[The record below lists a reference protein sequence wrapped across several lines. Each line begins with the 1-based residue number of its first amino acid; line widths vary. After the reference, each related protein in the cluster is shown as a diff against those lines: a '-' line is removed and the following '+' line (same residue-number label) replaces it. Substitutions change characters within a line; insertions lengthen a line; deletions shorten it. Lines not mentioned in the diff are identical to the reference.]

1 MAQKK
6 KILHCFKRR
15 HCEKTLSRTNSLFT
29 FSAVVVLPSD
39 CILSS
44 LFPAETDVLVPVL
57 SRSTDVVV
65 VNFVVVLKFP
75 IDIPNENV
83 VTRMTHD
90 STKFFSSGYI
100 MCVAKRLDARYDWLP
115 SPTTLSK
122 YGHLQVVYVGDACS
136 SNRFY
141 SDVTGHLV
149 LVASGG
155 CSYFT
160 KVLVWKM
167 Y

>member
-15 HCEKTLSRTNSLFT
+15 HYEKNFVANEQFYSLFT
-29 FSAVVVLPSD
+29 VSAVVVLPSD

-75 IDIPNENV
+75 NTD
-83 VTRMTHD
+83 
-90 STKFFSSGYI
+90 
-100 MCVAKRLDARYDWLP
+100 
-115 SPTTLSK
+115 
-122 YGHLQVVYVGDACS
+122 
-136 SNRFY
+136 
-141 SDVTGHLV
+141 
-149 LVASGG
+149 
-155 CSYFT
+155 
-160 KVLVWKM
+160 
-167 Y
+167 

>member
-6 KILHCFKRR
+6 KILHCFKSR

-75 IDIPNENV
+75 IDFIDFTTNFYRV
-83 VTRMTHD
+83 
-90 STKFFSSGYI
+90 SK
-100 MCVAKRLDARYDWLP
+100 LP
-115 SPTTLSK
+115 ICN
-122 YGHLQVVYVGDACS
+122 A
-136 SNRFY
+136 
-141 SDVTGHLV
+141 LV
-149 LVASGG
+149 
-155 CSYFT
+155 
-160 KVLVWKM
+160 K
-167 Y
+167 

>member
-1 MAQKK
+1 MAQK

-75 IDIPNENV
+75 NISVKRKSFLCDPARIRTWNPLIRSQMPSPLGPLKHYETTWLLQAGLAPGKVQEIDILYEYYLREMEDISIQ
-83 VTRMTHD
+83 T
-90 STKFFSSGYI
+90 
-100 MCVAKRLDARYDWLP
+100 
-115 SPTTLSK
+115 
-122 YGHLQVVYVGDACS
+122 
-136 SNRFY
+136 
-141 SDVTGHLV
+141 
-149 LVASGG
+149 
-155 CSYFT
+155 
-160 KVLVWKM
+160 
-167 Y
+167 